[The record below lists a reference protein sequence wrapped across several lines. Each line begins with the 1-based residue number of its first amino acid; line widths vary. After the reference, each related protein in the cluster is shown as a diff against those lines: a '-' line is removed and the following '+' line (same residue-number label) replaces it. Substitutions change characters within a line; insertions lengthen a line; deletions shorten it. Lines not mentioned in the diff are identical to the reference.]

1 MQHLFLLGFW
11 SICRNLRED
20 GLIKMQMFC
29 LHGPWTPMEAH
40 RRLTCLRSLWREGGG
55 RFDLT
60 DNPHRE
66 KRYTQSLD

>member
-29 LHGPWTPMEAH
+29 LRGPLTPIEA
-40 RRLTCLRSLWREGGG
+40 LWAPDRSPIAVGGG
-55 RFDLT
+55 REQFDLA
-60 DNPHRE
+60 DDPHRE
-66 KRYTQSLD
+66 